1 MEKLGLWEQGITAGG
16 EPMEGEDSLYNF
28 SQLLFDGSM
37 TVRWEVGGNSTKNN
51 YNIKH
56 HDTQMYF

>member
-37 TVRWEVGGNSTKNN
+37 TVRWEVGGNS
-51 YNIKH
+51 IPACPPAEGVCWEP
-56 HDTQMYF
+56 

>member
-16 EPMEGEDSLYNF
+16 ELMEGEDSLYNF

-37 TVRWEVGGNSTKNN
+37 SVRWEVGGNSTKNN
-51 YNIKH
+51 YKIKH
-56 HDTQMYF
+56 CDTQMYF